1 MGVNMKYKI
10 LVIIILGT
18 IFTSIIYFYTDKDNL
33 NVLALGD
40 GISTG
45 MTSYHI
51 EGYDYNDYLIDY
63 LNENKKLEHYY
74 KNFNEVDET
83 ASNLLNKM
91 NNNIENIDKKIK
103 LKQAIKE
110 ANIITI
116 TLGMDELNNYA
127 KKSNLTT
134 TKINGYLNK
143 YEEVIKALRKLN
155 DKDIYLV
162 SLYETS
168 LLTKTKVTKINEIL
182 KNLCKQYK
190 ITFIDITDITM
201 HPDYFTSKKEY
212 YLNYKGQEYI
222 FNKIKDTFALPTIN
236 II

>member
-1 MGVNMKYKI
+1 MKYKI
-10 LVIIILGT
+10 LIIIVLGT
-18 IFTSIIYFYTDKDNL
+18 LFTSIIYFYTDKDNL

-51 EGYDYNDYLIDY
+51 EGYDYNEYLVEF
-63 LNENKKLEHYY
+63 LNENKQLEHYY

-83 ASNLLNKM
+83 ASSLLNKI

-110 ANIITI
+110 ADIITL

-127 KKSNLTT
+127 KKSNLGS
-134 TKINGYLNK
+134 TKISGYLNK

-155 DKDIYLV
+155 NKDIYLIGV
-162 SLYETS
+162 YETT
-168 LLTKTKVTKINEIL
+168 LLNEAKVKKINEEL
-182 KNLCKQYK
+182 NNLCKQYNM
-190 ITFIDITDITM
+190 TYIDIEDITEYTE
-201 HPDYFTSKKEY
+201 YFISKKEY

-222 FNKIKDTFALPTIN
+222 FNKIKDTFEIPTIN
-236 II
+236 VI

>member
-1 MGVNMKYKI
+1 MGEIMKYKI
-10 LVIIILGT
+10 LIIILLGT
-18 IFTSIIYFYTDKDNL
+18 LFTAIIYFHTDKDNL

-51 EGYDYNDYLIDY
+51 ESYDYNDYLTEY
-63 LNENKKLEHYY
+63 LNENNRLENYY

-83 ASNLLNKM
+83 ASSLLNKVQ
-91 NNNIENIDKKIK
+91 NNIENIDKKIK

-110 ANIITI
+110 ADIITI
-116 TLGMDELNNYA
+116 SLGMDELNNYA
-127 KKSNLTT
+127 KKNNLGS

-143 YEEVIKALRKLN
+143 YEEVLKTLRKLN
-155 DKDIYLV
+155 DKSIYLI
-162 SLYETS
+162 SLY
-168 LLTKTKVTKINEIL
+168 KTTLVNDSKVQKINESL
-182 KNLCKQYK
+182 QNLAKQYN
-190 ITFIDITDITM
+190 ITYINIEDIIDHQEFFIN
-201 HPDYFTSKKEY
+201 KKEY

-222 FNKIKDTFALPTIN
+222 FNKIKDTLEQPTMY